1 MVEALLVGQPAH
13 GHGALGPIVAD
24 RDGLDGDLVVDIGH
38 VVAMALPQLAV
49 LLGEHH
55 HAVVFPRQ
63 PNLASPLAPPDELA
77 GPTQRG
83 IAQLD
88 QVVVEAEV
96 IPEHLLRAVL
106 KPWYHRERASS
117 HRDYDVLWILLKPQ
131 PKPPP
136 HFPLQHHAERVGIPV
151 QSEIH
156 FPHAILRGERRFPT
170 MIPASHHRH
179 LVVVGQSVGYHRHDS
194 FRAGTGT
201 VSTRQKQY
209 FFHLQF
215 NLWGNSTLDAA
226 RRLATLCKAAS
237 LSATPRVPPVYF
249 PAKLLIFSHT

>member
-24 RDGLDGDLVVDIGH
+24 RDGSDGDLVVDIGH
-38 VVAMALPQLAV
+38 VVAIFLPQLAV

-88 QVVVEAEV
+88 QVLVEAEV

-106 KPWYHRERASS
+106 ELGYHREDAFFS
-117 HRDYDVLWILLKPQ
+117 HQDDNVLWILLQ
-131 PKPPP
+131 PKSKPPP
-136 HFPLQHHAERVGIPV
+136 GIPFHHHSERVGLTV
-151 QSEIH
+151 HSKVSLDDTALE
-156 FPHAILRGERRFPT
+156 GERGCST
-170 MIPASHHRH
+170 LIPAGHHRH
-179 LVVVGQSVGYHRHDS
+179 LVVVGQSVGHNRHDS
-194 FRAGTGT
+194 LRTRT
-201 VSTRQKQY
+201 VGVHAQQKHY
-209 FFHLQF
+209 LFHL
-215 NLWGNSTLDAA
+215 
-226 RRLATLCKAAS
+226 
-237 LSATPRVPPVYF
+237 
-249 PAKLLIFSHT
+249 